1 MIIRSSSS
9 HNNLSFITKASA
21 SLSIKILAVL
31 TTRFNYHRSS
41 LFGSIRKS
49 FGLAQLFVW
58 HHLCSLHNHQPFF
71 LIQKVTKDI
80 AKMQINGVWLKKWS
94 ETDPQT
100 CFCCSGCGVQL
111 ERKFFTHDDLPV
123 CEDCYKVSADKSRC
137 CQMPPWEP
145 EYRIKGGGILTH
157 CLVAF

>member
-9 HNNLSFITKASA
+9 HNNLSFITKANA
-21 SLSIKILAVL
+21 SQSIKILAVL

-58 HHLCSLHNHQPFF
+58 HHLCSLHNQQPFSF
-71 LIQKVTKDI
+71 TQNVTKEI
-80 AKMQINGVWLKKWS
+80 AKRQIKFGWKKWS

-100 CFCCSGCGVQL
+100 CFCCSGCGLQL

-123 CEDCYKVSADKSRC
+123 CEDCYKVSAENSICYQKS
-137 CQMPPWEP
+137 PWEP
-145 EYRIKGGGILTH
+145 EYRIKR
-157 CLVAF
+157 VAAS